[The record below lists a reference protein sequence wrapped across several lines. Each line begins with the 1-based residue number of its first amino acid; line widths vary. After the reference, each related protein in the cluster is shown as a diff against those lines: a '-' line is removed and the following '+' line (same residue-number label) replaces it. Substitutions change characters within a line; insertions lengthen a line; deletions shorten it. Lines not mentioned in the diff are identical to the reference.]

1 MSRMLFGLV
10 LAFFCLT
17 NSWAVVP
24 PTEVDGIVQ
33 QWSPS
38 GRVVQVQGVRY
49 RLAENFAVLD
59 RDARELAPS
68 AVVRGVRV
76 TLIEFDGEVTQII
89 VGPQSPTTTNPG
101 RGR

>member
-24 PTEVDGIVQ
+24 PTEVDGVVQ

-38 GRVVQVQGVRY
+38 SRVVQVQGVRY

-59 RDARELAPS
+59 SDARELTPR
-68 AVVRGVRV
+68 AVVRGMRV
-76 TLIEFDGEVTQII
+76 MLIEFDGEVTQII
-89 VGPQSPTTTNPG
+89 VGPSPTTTNPG
-101 RGR
+101 GGR